1 MSAPYPPSQQ
11 PAPPGGAGGS
21 QLDAKSILALAAA
34 GIGALGWILGF
45 FASAMNSML
54 GGLPGL
60 GFMLVAVLAAM
71 RFLPKVPN
79 TLFVAAP
86 LAVYTALSMLQNV
99 IVAGISGSSG
109 SIAGWGIVFMLLTLL
124 QAAAMIAL
132 LLLEQEIV
140 TAPSFG
146 RGATQAATQQVQPPY
161 PGQQP
166 GPYGAGPPQPGQPQ
180 PGQPQPGQPQPG
192 QPQPGQPQAGGWN
205 PQSGPQ
211 PGYPAQPYTGPQPQQ
226 GQPQQGQ
233 PQAGQPQPGWGS
245 QQPGG
250 FVPGQQP
257 QQPAQPHSPAQSG
270 PASQENPA
278 QPGSFAPRNPYEQ
291 SSSQPVQEHS
301 GQAQQEQQSDTNGG
315 PQGTQQMPHPNQNPP
330 S

>member
-1 MSAPYPPSQQ
+1 MSAPYPPPQQ
-11 PAPPGGAGGS
+11 PAQPGGAGGS

-45 FASAMNSML
+45 FAPAMNSLL

-60 GFMLVAVLAAM
+60 GFVMVALLAAM
-71 RFLPKVPN
+71 RFLPKGPN
-79 TLFVAAP
+79 VLFVAAP
-86 LAVYTALSMLQNV
+86 LAGYTALSMLQNV
-99 IVAGISGSSG
+99 IVAGVSGSNG
-109 SIAGWGIVFMLLTLL
+109 SIAGWGIVFMLLSLL
-124 QAAAMIAL
+124 QAAAVIAL

-146 RGATQAATQQVQPPY
+146 RGATQVATQQVQPPY

-166 GPYGAGPPQPGQPQ
+166 GPYGAAHPQPGQPQ
-180 PGQPQPGQPQPG
+180 AG

-226 GQPQQGQ
+226 GQPPQPGQ
-233 PQAGQPQPGWGS
+233 PQPGQPQSGQPQPGWNS
-245 QQPGG
+245 QQAGG
-250 FVPGQQP
+250 FVPGQPP
-257 QQPAQPHSPAQSG
+257 QQPAQPYSQSPQGG

-278 QPGSFAPRNPYEQ
+278 QPGSFAQVNPHEQ
-291 SSSQPVQEHS
+291 PSQPVQEHS
-301 GQAQQEQQSDTNGG
+301 GQAQQEQWGDTNGG

>member
-1 MSAPYPPSQQ
+1 MSAPYPPSQH

-21 QLDAKSILALAAA
+21 QLDAKSVLALAAA

-45 FASAMNSML
+45 FAPAMNSML

-71 RFLPKVPN
+71 RFLPKAPN

-86 LAVYTALSMLQNV
+86 LAVYTALSMLQNA
-99 IVAGISGSSG
+99 IVSGVWSSG
-109 SIAGWGIVFMLLTLL
+109 STLNGWGIVFMLLTLL
-124 QAAAMIAL
+124 QAAAVIAL

-140 TAPSFG
+140 TAPALG
-146 RGATQAATQQVQPPY
+146 RGAKQAATQQVQPPY

-166 GPYGAGPPQPGQPQ
+166 GPYGTGHPQPGQPQ
-180 PGQPQPGQPQPG
+180 HGQPH
-192 QPQPGQPQAGGWN
+192 PGQPQAGGWN

-211 PGYPAQPYTGPQPQQ
+211 PSYPAQPYTGPQPQQ
-226 GQPQQGQ
+226 GQP
-233 PQAGQPQPGWGS
+233 PQGQPQPGQSQPGQSQPGWNS
-245 QQPGG
+245 QQAGG

-257 QQPAQPHSPAQSG
+257 QQPAQPYSPPQAG
-270 PASQENPA
+270 PAPQENPA
-278 QPGSFAPRNPYEQ
+278 QPGAFAPNNPYEQ
-291 SSSQPVQEHS
+291 PSQPGPEHS

-330 S
+330 A